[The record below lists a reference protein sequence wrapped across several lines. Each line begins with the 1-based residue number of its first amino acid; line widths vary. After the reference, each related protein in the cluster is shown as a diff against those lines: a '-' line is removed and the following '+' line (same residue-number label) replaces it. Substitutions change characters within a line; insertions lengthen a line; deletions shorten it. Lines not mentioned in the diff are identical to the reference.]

1 MALAGAWPSG
11 LGGDDDGRG
20 EGLVD
25 TGGNDIAAYLMWDE
39 LAAQGDLVTLPG
51 EDGQG
56 EDIAGPAF
64 PDQELL
70 SSMSDDVDW
79 FLLLFQAQMAEVMS
93 EWGLQAFLEDGVD
106 LDTMVSTY
114 VELDTD
120 DM

>member
-1 MALAGAWPSG
+1 MAGAWPSG

-20 EGLVD
+20 EGSLD

-56 EDIAGPAF
+56 EDITEPAL
-64 PDQELL
+64 PDQGLL
-70 SSMSDDVDW
+70 SSLSEDVDW

-93 EWGLQAFLEDGVD
+93 EWGLQALLEDGVD
-106 LDTMVSTY
+106 LDTMVSMY
-114 VELDTD
+114 VELDAD